1 VEEYMKKMLA
11 PIIIVLIILAYLAFI
26 ASLFLFEP
34 SFSEVM
40 VVKIIIIVVVT
51 LTAGALVAVLVQR
64 IKEIRRGEENDLG
77 KY

>member
-1 VEEYMKKMLA
+1 MKKMLA

>member
-1 VEEYMKKMLA
+1 MKKMLA

-34 SFSEVM
+34 SFSEVT

-51 LTAGALVAVLVQR
+51 LTAGALVTVLVQR
-64 IKEIRRGEENDLG
+64 IKEIRKGEENDLS